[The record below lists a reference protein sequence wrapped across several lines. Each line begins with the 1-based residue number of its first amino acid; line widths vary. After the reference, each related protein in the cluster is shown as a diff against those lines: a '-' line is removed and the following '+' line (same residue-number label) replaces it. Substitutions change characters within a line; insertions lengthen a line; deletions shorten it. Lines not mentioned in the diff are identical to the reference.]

1 MVALIISILSF
12 FLWFPNSWAAFTCR
26 AENAHQGLSYL
37 DGEGQVWDV
46 LDIRFDQQRFFDS
59 YLSCMRF
66 VESLPKDS
74 YLTSRLYPLRP
85 RENHVARLSIS
96 DPMIER
102 CVVTPG
108 CRLNPIYGLFRPLGL
123 IRSYLK
129 SSPLEKMP
137 ECSIADPASGME
149 AGVSEETPIQENAQL
164 EIGKTV
170 AIPETDMSDWLL
182 RELDSKK
189 PKRIFISTMLLSAA
203 ITQRVD
209 QWLRAHPGS
218 EAWVYF
224 SYNMQSLLPEFP
236 NDLSGLS
243 PALHLVPVFQ
253 TPNAS
258 DSFHIK
264 GVALEGRSKST
275 WIFTVNLRRFRE
287 EKVADRLIELKGDQ
301 AFSSFTGILRAVLN
315 EQCPSIAQL
324 ECSNELRFGAASP
337 KAALIRSWVKS
348 SCQGGPEIKTTGTGI
363 FVRGGG
369 ERVQNRILLAIDS
382 AKKTIEVASHILN
395 DSKVT
400 DALLEAADRGV
411 RVRILIGTEPEFNL
425 WLKRAGEN
433 LSWTRKAHQDGVISH
448 AKFMVIDREQLI
460 WATGNFTAT
469 SLSNPWEIC
478 LFTRG
483 RDLIAKLEAYF
494 DAYTK

>member
-1 MVALIISILSF
+1 
-12 FLWFPNSWAAFTCR
+12 
-26 AENAHQGLSYL
+26 
-37 DGEGQVWDV
+37 V

-74 YLTSRLYPLRP
+74 YRTSRLYPLRP

-123 IRSYLK
+123 VRSYLK

-137 ECSIADPASGME
+137 ECSISESG
-149 AGVSEETPIQENAQL
+149 SEVKKGATGELPIQENARL
-164 EIGKTV
+164 DLGKTV
-170 AIPETDMSDWLL
+170 AVPEADMSDWLIG
-182 RELDSKK
+182 ELDSKK
-189 PKRIFISTMLLSAA
+189 PKRIFISTMILSAS
-203 ITQRVD
+203 ITKRVD
-209 QWLRAHPGS
+209 QWLRSHPGT

-224 SYNMQSLLPEFP
+224 SYNMQSLTEEFP
-236 NDLSGLS
+236 NDLSDLS
-243 PALHLVPVFQ
+243 QALHLVPVFQ
-253 TPNAS
+253 TPDHD

-264 GVALEGRSKST
+264 GVALEGGSKST
-275 WIFTVNLRRFRE
+275 WIFSVNLRRFRE
-287 EKVADRLIELKGDQ
+287 EKVADRLIELKGDEPF
-301 AFSSFTGILRAVLN
+301 ASFVGILHSVLN
-315 EQCPSIAQL
+315 DQCRSIKKL

-337 KAALIRSWVKS
+337 KAALIRSWVS
-348 SCQGGPEIKTTGTGI
+348 SNCESIPGLKTTDSGM
-363 FVRGGG
+363 FSRGGG
-369 ERVQNRILLAIDS
+369 ERVQDRILSGILS

-400 DALLEAADRGV
+400 DALLGAADRGV
-411 RVRILIGTEPEFNL
+411 RVRILIGTQPEFNH
-425 WLKRAGEN
+425 WLKRPSEN
-433 LSWTRKAHQDGVISH
+433 LSWTRKAHQDGVVSH

-469 SLSNPWEIC
+469 SLSNPWEIY
-478 LFTRG
+478 LFTRS
-483 RDLIAKLEAYF
+483 RDLIATLEAYF